1 MRGIDDMSFLEK
13 LRAAHQFPGEY
24 TFKLIGENTPTL
36 VQCALVEIEK
46 VLPGT
51 EPQVSTRTS
60 AKGNHQ
66 SLTLVFEVPD
76 AETVQDLYQRFHAL
90 SVVRMML

>member
-13 LRAAHQFPGEY
+13 LRAAHQFPVEY
-24 TFKLIGENTPTL
+24 TFKLIGDNTPTL
-36 VQCALVEIEK
+36 VQCALIEVEK
-46 VLPGT
+46 VLPGAS
-51 EPQVSTRTS
+51 PKISTRTS

-66 SLTLVFEVPD
+66 SLTLVVEVPN

-90 SVVRMML
+90 EVVRMML